1 MINRRF
7 MIVPPALPSGG
18 RTEQLGGQARNIRAC
33 SLKWRT
39 WDKMRAAGFF
49 ELRLPEAFGGP
60 ALHPQDFPAVVEEL
74 SARRRFGGVVRHDM
88 ATEISPEF

>member
-1 MINRRF
+1 
-7 MIVPPALPSGG
+7 
-18 RTEQLGGQARNIRAC
+18 
-33 SLKWRT
+33 
-39 WDKMRAAGFF
+39 MRAAGFF

>member
-39 WDKMRAAGFF
+39 WEWIKSYIRVRRAWRTTASLAQVG
-49 ELRLPEAFGGP
+49 
-60 ALHPQDFPAVVEEL
+60 
-74 SARRRFGGVVRHDM
+74 RHQV
-88 ATEISPEF
+88 